1 MRWTCAGTPS
11 ARILRS
17 AGQGRK
23 LGRELVHVPVCG
35 PIEKGE
41 FRCPPPGSKA
51 VGPAATLGLAEPE
64 TSRAANFV
72 SGSSPPA
79 AWFANQCFGL
89 GVVAFSVALMLQLP
103 AAPALALTAE
113 TCGNQVD
120 EDGDGSTDEGCNLLG
135 TFVDVPYRFETKGFQ
150 GTQGPWQFGAE
161 LRKGVGTPE
170 TYGQYMDYRWLMA
183 FSSNAYACR
192 WLFSWFDTEG
202 PYDHFDIGG
211 WSGTGT
217 LENPAPP
224 ASLWTDFVFPADSG
238 NTVPARFYTDQN
250 NIFRP
255 NEALGFQMD
264 TEQCLYIGTE
274 AYPPVANLPLN
285 AGIDGTLLHAKDDA
299 YFTFYLPGGRD
310 LYINVD
316 HLGNEAQNYD
326 VAIQETFGSGAFTV
340 PTFAGCSATTGCSI
354 ATSGETLRIG
364 SGMGRHFALRVHAKA
379 GKGRYR
385 LFLASPVQSY
395 PCESGVNPVEVLVD
409 EETDFAW
416 EGARINLALQSMVAM
431 VLAATDGQYMV
442 ARRFEIKNGG
452 IWPNHAYEI
461 VFDSDC
467 DYNCADCTAG
477 MRHYGAFDYIEI
489 PRWVWRG
496 EVKTTVCP
504 NNLYS
509 TGATT
514 SQVGSILAHEW
525 GHFEWD
531 LNDQYVTGDQGG
543 RKKCTHSLMAGAGGM
558 TYINSDYRYFEFCS
572 AKDHNKEPEP
582 GPVDATLS
590 DWNHITAHCPTMTAP
605 QAGGVA
611 ISSDFSQLVN
621 LANGGLRL
629 TMNWFF

>member
-1 MRWTCAGTPS
+1 MPS
-11 ARILRS
+11 PRS
-17 AGQGRK
+17 KSVA
-23 LGRELVHVPVCG
+23 
-35 PIEKGE
+35 
-41 FRCPPPGSKA
+41 
-51 VGPAATLGLAEPE
+51 PAAFLGMAAPE
-64 TSRAANFV
+64 TGRAANSV
-72 SGSSPPA
+72 SGSNPPA
-79 AWFANQCFGL
+79 AWFANYCFRV
-89 GVVAFSVALMLQLP
+89 GVVAFSMALMLQLP

-135 TFVDVPYRFETKGFQ
+135 TFVDVPYRFGTTGKQ
-150 GTQGPWQFGAE
+150 GVEGPWQFGAE
-161 LRKGVGTPE
+161 LRMGVGAPE

-217 LENPAPP
+217 LENSAPP
-224 ASLWTDFVFPADSG
+224 AELWTDFVFPADSG
-238 NTVPARFYTDQN
+238 NSVPARFYTDLN
-250 NIFRP
+250 NITRP
-255 NEALGFQMD
+255 NQALGFQMD
-264 TEQCLYIGTE
+264 TEQCLYIGSA

-285 AGIDGTLLHAKDDA
+285 TGIDGTLLHAKDDA
-299 YFTFYLPGGRD
+299 YFTFYLPGGRE

-326 VAIQETFGSGAFTV
+326 LMVQETFVSGAFAV
-340 PTFAGCSATTGCSI
+340 PTFAGCSATTGCST
-354 ATSGETLRIG
+354 ASTGETLRIG

-395 PCESGVNPVEVLVD
+395 PCQGGANPIEVLVED
-409 EETDFAW
+409 ETDYDW
-416 EGARINLALQSMVAM
+416 EQARINLALQSMVAM

-452 IWPNHAYEI
+452 PWPFQAYEI
-461 VFDSDC
+461 VLNND
-467 DYNCADCTAG
+467 ADCGISCGECTPG
-477 MRHYGAFDYIEI
+477 TRYYTTFDYIEI
-489 PRWVWRG
+489 PKWFWRG
-496 EVKTTVCP
+496 EVKTQCFYT
-504 NNLYS
+504 S
-509 TGATT
+509 AST
-514 SQVGSILAHEW
+514 SQVGSVLAHEW
-525 GHFEWD
+525 AHYVWD
-531 LNDQYVTGDQGG
+531 LNDQYVSGSE
-543 RKKCTHSLMAGAGGM
+543 RKKCTHSLMAGPTGM
-558 TYINSDYRYFEFCS
+558 TYINTDYRYFEFCS

-582 GPVDATLS
+582 GPVDATLA
-590 DWNHITAHCPTMTAP
+590 DWNHITAECPNMTAP